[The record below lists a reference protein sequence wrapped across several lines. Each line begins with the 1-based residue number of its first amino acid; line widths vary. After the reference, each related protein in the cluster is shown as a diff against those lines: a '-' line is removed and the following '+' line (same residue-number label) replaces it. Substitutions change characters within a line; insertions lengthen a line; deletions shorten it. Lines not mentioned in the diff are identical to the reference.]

1 MQEKTSKPVQT
12 KRLQRSPFVQETKA
26 FNSMQRTYRV
36 QEDVNSK
43 CCIECIKVVP
53 VYSIDDIEKGDHMVD
68 IGSIYDHHMIIIEK
82 KDGRLFEI
90 VEGKST
96 PKMIEEKDNL
106 VKSMRQFDFQNKNI
120 GVVVYKNRKFTKQ
133 ETGVKYYNETSGKF
147 EYDLIENN
155 CEHFVTFCVTG

>member
-1 MQEKTSKPVQT
+1 
-12 KRLQRSPFVQETKA
+12 
-26 FNSMQRTYRV
+26 
-36 QEDVNSK
+36 
-43 CCIECIKVVP
+43 
-53 VYSIDDIEKGDHMVD
+53 
-68 IGSIYDHHMIIIEK
+68 
-82 KDGRLFEI
+82 
-90 VEGKST
+90 
-96 PKMIEEKDNL
+96 MIEEKDNL